1 MRYTISTMLATVLAT
16 SAMAE
21 VPKVVTDF
29 APTYGLVSMVMG
41 DLGQPE
47 ILLDK
52 GANAHEFQLKP
63 SQSAALQEAGL
74 AGVVQVGPTT
84 WHLVAG
90 FDSTDYALAMSRDLV
105 TASA

>member
-1 MRYTISTMLATVLAT
+1 MMRYTISTILASLLA
-16 SAMAE
+16 SGAAVAE

-52 GANAHEFQLKP
+52 GGNAHDFQLRP
-63 SQSAALQEAGL
+63 SQSAALR
-74 AGVVQVGPTT
+74 
-84 WHLVAG
+84 
-90 FDSTDYALAMSRDLV
+90 S
-105 TASA
+105 

>member
-1 MRYTISTMLATVLAT
+1 MRYTISTILASLLA
-16 SAMAE
+16 SGAALAE

-74 AGVVQVGPTT
+74 VVWVGPGMSP
-84 WHLVAG
+84 WLERCLR
-90 FDSTDYALAMSRDLV
+90 ALARCP
-105 TASA
+105 TCGCWR